1 MMKAAS
7 HIIMLG
13 DIPVEVTRKKM
24 KTLRLGV
31 YPPDGRVRMS
41 VPLKVSDETVRRV
54 ATERL
59 AWIER
64 QREKFAAVPP
74 PAAVN
79 FVDGEVHAFL
89 GKPCRLLVRERNR
102 AARVDAC
109 CEPAITIT
117 VRPGSTREQRE
128 AALLDWYRDRLS
140 ELIPPL
146 IDRWR
151 AVMNVSV
158 DEWRIR
164 RMKTRWGSCN
174 IAARRVWFSLE
185 LARKPE
191 PCLEYIVVH
200 ELTHLLERGHGARF
214 KALMDGFLPDW
225 RERRKLLNAAVNA
238 G

>member
-1 MMKAAS
+1 MKAVS
-7 HIIMLG
+7 RTIMLG
-13 DIPVEVTRKKM
+13 DIPVEVTRKRM
-24 KTLRLGV
+24 KTLRLSV
-31 YPPDGRVRMS
+31 SPPDGRVRIS
-41 VPLKVSDETVRRV
+41 APLKAGDEIVLRM
-54 ATERL
+54 ATDRL

-64 QREKFAAVPP
+64 QREKFAVVPP
-74 PAAVN
+74 PAPVDY
-79 FVDGEVHAFL
+79 VDGELHAFL
-89 GKPCRLLVRERNR
+89 GEPRRLLVRERNR

-109 CEPAITIT
+109 GDATIAIT

-140 ELIPPL
+140 KLIPPL

-151 AVMNVSV
+151 SVMNVSV
-158 DEWRIR
+158 AEWRIR
-164 RMKTRWGSCN
+164 KMKTRWGSCN
-174 IAARRVWFSLE
+174 IRERRVWFSLE

-225 RERRKLLNAAVNA
+225 RERRKLLNAAVNV